1 MRRMATPMQYHCAR
15 HLEEGGNGEH
25 DRFRGSVVSNFH
37 IFCGCVDA
45 PVGGVGGVNAVD
57 ACEKDGC
64 RKSRVGDFERAKKSY
79 RTDPDYPEAQER
91 SLNIGRR
98 QDGSWI
104 GITVCAA
111 GNSRGIGGA
120 MLFLRF
126 FLFVISS
133 VFVVAAALLV
143 AYDIFLIF
151 QVGRWL
157 KAKEPPNDKVV
168 GQPTG
173 ELSDSIPPTP
183 ADTGPTPVN
192 APLRIERSMRAIRWA
207 AAAKLAVVA
216 ALCALAASSILV
228 VPDGNAAVRISQLSG
243 VRPGTLYAGTHLI
256 TPLIQRVQLYD
267 VRDKVFSTSAAEGTR
282 EKLEVLNVETR
293 EGLEVGLAVTVRYR
307 IDPRRL
313 DYVQANL
320 PQPIDQEIVAPVV
333 TSVFREVAPNY
344 VVRDIFAIKR
354 EEFRQRA
361 TQIITA
367 RLGSDAIEVKEVLV
381 RKIQLPEEYAQ
392 GLQGLLLKEQE
403 DDRVTVDQSIEQKK
417 VKIAES
423 QAEAQKVRQIKHAE
437 GDAQTRVLMA
447 KAESDSMQYTLPLKQ
462 KQIEQSKLEAEARKQ
477 TTILDADAAAQA
489 RLKTAE
495 AEAQA
500 KVIDTKAEQ
509 QRRVFL
515 AAAQNEET
523 VKGAEAA
530 AQAKVIDGKAE
541 KERQALLA
549 DADANQIGKASCR

>member
-1 MRRMATPMQYHCAR
+1 
-15 HLEEGGNGEH
+15 
-25 DRFRGSVVSNFH
+25 
-37 IFCGCVDA
+37 
-45 PVGGVGGVNAVD
+45 
-57 ACEKDGC
+57 
-64 RKSRVGDFERAKKSY
+64 
-79 RTDPDYPEAQER
+79 
-91 SLNIGRR
+91 
-98 QDGSWI
+98 
-104 GITVCAA
+104 
-111 GNSRGIGGA
+111 

-126 FLFVISS
+126 LFFAISATFVAVAVGLVIYDVFL
-133 VFVVAAALLV
+133 ALELGRLLRS
-143 AYDIFLIF
+143 DERPSEK
-151 QVGRWL
+151 VG
-157 KAKEPPNDKVV
+157 A
-168 GQPTG
+168 GQ
-173 ELSDSIPPTP
+173 LSE
-183 ADTGPTPVN
+183 TPVSD
-192 APLRIERSMRAIRWA
+192 APPVSALDATRAPVRIARTRRAIRWA
-207 AAAKLAVVA
+207 PAAKLVVA
-216 ALCALAASSILV
+216 AAVTALAGLSILV
-228 VPDGNAAVRISQLSG
+228 VPDGEAAVRISQISG
-243 VRPGTLYAGTHLI
+243 VRPGTLYAGTHFIL
-256 TPLIQRVQLYD
+256 PLIDRAQLYD

-313 DYVQANL
+313 DYVQTNL

-367 RLGSDAIEVKEVLV
+367 RLGSDAIEVKEVLL

-423 QAEAQKVRQIKHAE
+423 QAEAQKVRQVKHAE

-462 KQIEQSKLEAEARKQ
+462 KLIEQSRLEAEARKE
-477 TTILDADAAAQA
+477 TTIQD
-489 RLKTAE
+489 AE
-495 AEAQA
+495 AQAQA
-500 KVIDTKAEQ
+500 KVINSKAEDESSKL
-509 QRRVFL
+509 RSET
-515 AAAQNEET
+515 QNVLT
-523 VKGAEAA
+523 VKNAEAA

-541 KERQALLA
+541 LERRNLMA
-549 DADANQIGKASCR
+549 DAEANNIRVTAQAEGEQLQLEAAALKINPLLVQYTVAERLSDRVQIMMVPNDGKFFFTNDVLQSASAALDPAVKGK

>member
-1 MRRMATPMQYHCAR
+1 
-15 HLEEGGNGEH
+15 
-25 DRFRGSVVSNFH
+25 
-37 IFCGCVDA
+37 
-45 PVGGVGGVNAVD
+45 
-57 ACEKDGC
+57 
-64 RKSRVGDFERAKKSY
+64 
-79 RTDPDYPEAQER
+79 
-91 SLNIGRR
+91 
-98 QDGSWI
+98 
-104 GITVCAA
+104 
-111 GNSRGIGGA
+111 

-126 FLFVISS
+126 LFFAISATFVAVAVGLVIYDVFLAFELGRLLRSDERPPGKGEEGHSS
-133 VFVVAAALLV
+133 ETPVSAAPPPVAALGAIQSPVRIARTRRAIRWAPAAKLVVAAAL
-143 AYDIFLIF
+143 
-151 QVGRWL
+151 
-157 KAKEPPNDKVV
+157 
-168 GQPTG
+168 T
-173 ELSDSIPPTP
+173 
-183 ADTGPTPVN
+183 
-192 APLRIERSMRAIRWA
+192 
-207 AAAKLAVVA
+207 
-216 ALCALAASSILV
+216 ALAGCSILV
-228 VPDGNAAVRISQLSG
+228 VPDGEAAVHISQISG
-243 VRPGTLYAGTHLI
+243 VRPGTLYAGTHFIL
-256 TPLIQRVQLYD
+256 PLIDRAQLYD

-354 EEFRQRA
+354 EEFRQHA

-367 RLGSDAIEVKEVLV
+367 RLSNDAIEVKEVLL
-381 RKIQLPEEYAQ
+381 RKIQLPEEYAA

-462 KQIEQSKLEAEARKQ
+462 KLIEQSRLEAEARKE
-477 TTILDADAAAQA
+477 TTIQD
-489 RLKTAE
+489 AE
-495 AEAQA
+495 AQAQA
-500 KVIDTKAEQ
+500 KVINSKAEDESSKL
-509 QRRVFL
+509 RSET
-515 AAAQNEET
+515 QNVLT
-523 VKGAEAA
+523 VKNAEAA

-541 KERQALLA
+541 LERRNLMA
-549 DADANQIGKASCR
+549 DAEANNIRVTAQAEGEQLQLEAAALKTNPLLVQYTVAERLSDRVQIMMVPTDGKFFFTNDVLKSASAAMDPAVKGK

>member
-1 MRRMATPMQYHCAR
+1 
-15 HLEEGGNGEH
+15 
-25 DRFRGSVVSNFH
+25 
-37 IFCGCVDA
+37 
-45 PVGGVGGVNAVD
+45 
-57 ACEKDGC
+57 
-64 RKSRVGDFERAKKSY
+64 
-79 RTDPDYPEAQER
+79 
-91 SLNIGRR
+91 
-98 QDGSWI
+98 
-104 GITVCAA
+104 
-111 GNSRGIGGA
+111 

-133 VFVVAAALLV
+133 VFVVAAVLLV

-157 KAKEPPNDKVV
+157 KPKEPSNDKVIDE
-168 GQPTG
+168 QTG
-173 ELSDSIPPTP
+173 ESSASRPSAPFVT
-183 ADTGPTPVN
+183 APTPVN
-192 APLRIERSMRAIRWA
+192 AQLRIERPKRAIRWA
-207 AAAKLAVVA
+207 AAAKLVVAA

-228 VPDGNAAVRISQLSG
+228 VPDGNAAVRISQISG

-256 TPLIQRVQLYD
+256 TPLIQRAQLYD
-267 VRDKVFSTSAAEGTR
+267 VRDKVFSTSVAEGTR
-282 EKLEVLNVETR
+282 EKLEVLNVETH

-313 DYVQANL
+313 DYVQSNL

-354 EEFRQRA
+354 EEFRQHA
-361 TQIITA
+361 TEIITA
-367 RLGSDAIEVKEVLV
+367 RLSSDAIVVKEVLL
-381 RKIQLPEEYAQ
+381 RKVQLPEEYAQ

-437 GDAQTRVLMA
+437 ADAQTRVLMS

-462 KQIEQSKLEAEARKQ
+462 KLIEQSRLEAEARKQ
-477 TTILDADAAAQA
+477 TTIQD
-489 RLKTAE
+489 AE
-495 AEAQA
+495 AQAQA
-500 KVIDTKAEQ
+500 KVINSKADDESAKL
-509 QRRVFL
+509 RSET
-515 AAAQNEET
+515 QNVLV
-523 VKGAEAA
+523 VKNAEAA

-541 KERQALLA
+541 LERRNLMA
-549 DADANQIGKASCR
+549 DAEAHNIRATAQAEAEELQLEAAALKTNPLLVQYTVAQRLSDKVQIMMVPNDGKFFFTNDVLKSASAAFDPLVKGK

>member
-1 MRRMATPMQYHCAR
+1 
-15 HLEEGGNGEH
+15 
-25 DRFRGSVVSNFH
+25 
-37 IFCGCVDA
+37 
-45 PVGGVGGVNAVD
+45 
-57 ACEKDGC
+57 
-64 RKSRVGDFERAKKSY
+64 
-79 RTDPDYPEAQER
+79 
-91 SLNIGRR
+91 
-98 QDGSWI
+98 
-104 GITVCAA
+104 
-111 GNSRGIGGA
+111 

-126 FLFVISS
+126 LFFAISATFVAVAVGLVIYDVFLAFELGRLLRSDERPPGKGEEGQSS
-133 VFVVAAALLV
+133 ETPVSAAPAAALGV
-143 AYDIFLIF
+143 I
-151 QVGRWL
+151 Q
-157 KAKEPPNDKVV
+157 
-168 GQPTG
+168 
-173 ELSDSIPPTP
+173 S
-183 ADTGPTPVN
+183 PV
-192 APLRIERSMRAIRWA
+192 RIARTRRAIRWA
-207 AAAKLAVVA
+207 AAAKLVAVA
-216 ALCALAASSILV
+216 ALLSLAASSILV
-228 VPDGNAAVRISQLSG
+228 VPDGEAAVRISQISG
-243 VRPGTLYAGTHLI
+243 VRPGTLYAGTHFIL
-256 TPLIQRVQLYD
+256 PLIDRAQLYD

-354 EEFRQRA
+354 EEFRQHA

-367 RLGSDAIEVKEVLV
+367 RLSNDAIEVKEVLL
-381 RKIQLPEEYAQ
+381 RKIQLPEEYAA

-462 KQIEQSKLEAEARKQ
+462 KLIEQSRLEAEARKE
-477 TTILDADAAAQA
+477 TTIQD
-489 RLKTAE
+489 AE
-495 AEAQA
+495 AQAQA
-500 KVIDTKAEQ
+500 KVINSKAEDESGKL
-509 QRRVFL
+509 RSET
-515 AAAQNEET
+515 QNILT
-523 VKGAEAA
+523 VKNAEAA

-541 KERQALLA
+541 LERRNLMA
-549 DADANQIGKASCR
+549 DAEANNIRVTAQAEGEQLQLEAAALKTNPLLVQYTVAQRLSDRVQIMMVPNDGKFFFTNDVLKSASAAMDPAVKGK